1 MNKTTTED
9 WLKALR
15 ATSERLDGRVRG
27 LSEKDLARP
36 SFAEGWSIAQVLSHL
51 GSGAEIG
58 VMLLER
64 GIRGR
69 TNGPVHDEVLPIWER
84 WDALGPLEQRA
95 AWQDANAR
103 HLGLLDSLNAA
114 QHASAR
120 VPYFAGL
127 LSVADYAGYRL
138 SEQSVHGWDIAVALD
153 PTTTIPADE
162 LRLLWKRLD
171 LVATRFRD
179 ADTLSRL
186 APAQLAVTLTD
197 EQRTLLMD
205 LDSEL
210 HIYPA
215 NPADPAGTVTGTA
228 DTVLRLVYGRHRP
241 GTDAVTAAGQLAV
254 DDLRALFP
262 GF

>member
-1 MNKTTTED
+1 MEKTTTED
-9 WLKALR
+9 WLNALH
-15 ATSERLDGRVRG
+15 ATSERLDRQVRS
-27 LSEKDLARP
+27 LSERDLARS
-36 SFAEGWSIAQVLSHL
+36 SFAEGWSVAQVLSHL

-58 VMLLER
+58 AMLVER
-64 GIRGR
+64 GLKGW
-69 TNGPVHDEVLPIWER
+69 TNGPVRDDVLPIWER

-103 HLGLLDSLNAA
+103 HLGLLDSLDAA
-114 QHASAR
+114 QRASAR

-127 LSVADYAGYRL
+127 LSVTDYAGYRL
-138 SEQSVHGWDIAVALD
+138 SEHSVHGWDIAVALD
-153 PTTTIPADE
+153 PTATIPADE

-179 ADTLSRL
+179 PDTLSRL

-197 EQRTLLMD
+197 EQRTLLLD

-215 NPADPAGTVTGTA
+215 NPADPVGTVTGTA
-228 DTVLRLVYGRHRP
+228 DAVLRLVYGRHRP
-241 GTDAVTAAGQLAV
+241 GADAVTAVGQLTV

>member
-1 MNKTTTED
+1 MEKTTTED
-9 WLKALR
+9 WLRALH
-15 ATSERLDGRVRG
+15 ATSERLDGQVG
-27 LSEKDLARP
+27 SLSEKDLARP

-58 VMLLER
+58 AMLVER
-64 GIRGR
+64 GLKGW
-69 TNGPVHDEVLPIWER
+69 TNGPIRDDVLPIWQR
-84 WDALGPLEQRA
+84 WDAMGPLEQRA
-95 AWQDANAR
+95 TWQDANAR
-103 HLGLLDSLNAA
+103 HLGLLDSLDATE
-114 QHASAR
+114 HASVK

-138 SEQSVHGWDIAVALD
+138 SEQSVHGWDIAVALNA
-153 PTTTIPADE
+153 TAIIPADE

-197 EQRTLLMD
+197 EQRTLLLD

-215 NPADPAGTVTGTA
+215 NPADPVGTVTGTA
-228 DTVLRLVYGRHRP
+228 DAILRLVYGRHRP
-241 GTDAVTAAGQLAV
+241 RADVVTAAGPLTV